1 MGDKVSKC
9 CNCGYEWPTGTHG
22 GHSCSEKLRSM
33 IKTLLDNDGCDV
45 RYDAHEHLKVRD
57 ELRKL
62 LPKQQRLTKKL
73 TRNNP
78 QQSQNA
84 QGCQER

>member
-1 MGDKVSKC
+1 
-9 CNCGYEWPTGTHG
+9 
-22 GHSCSEKLRSM
+22 M

-62 LPKQQRLTKKL
+62 LPKQ
-73 TRNNP
+73 
-78 QQSQNA
+78 
-84 QGCQER
+84 

>member
-1 MGDKVSKC
+1 MSEKISKC

-33 IKTLLDNDGCDV
+33 IRTLLDNDGGDG
-45 RYDAHEHLKVRD
+45 RYDAHEYLKVRE

-62 LPKQQRLTKKL
+62 LPKQQRLT
-73 TRNNP
+73 TY
-78 QQSQNA
+78 
-84 QGCQER
+84 